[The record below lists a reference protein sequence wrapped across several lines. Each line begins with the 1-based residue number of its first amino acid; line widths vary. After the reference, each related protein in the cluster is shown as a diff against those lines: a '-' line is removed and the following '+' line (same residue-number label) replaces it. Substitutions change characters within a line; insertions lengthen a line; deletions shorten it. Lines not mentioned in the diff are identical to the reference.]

1 MTALLGPALDG
12 LVVDAT
18 VGTGGHAV
26 RLLEA
31 SPRVRVLGLDRD
43 PAAVAVASRR
53 LAPYGDRARVVV
65 GNFRDLKPLLTEEG
79 ETEAAAV
86 LFDLGLSSLQL
97 DDPARG
103 FSFSREGPLDMRMG
117 PDAPRTAADLLART
131 KEADLADV
139 IARYGE
145 EPGAPRI
152 ARRLIARARE
162 GRLAT
167 TTDLAAAA
175 AGVVRGGR
183 ASHPATR
190 IFQALRIAVNG
201 ELDALASALPQALG
215 LLRQGGRLAAIAFH
229 SLEDRIVKQFLAR
242 ESRDC
247 VCPPGMPACRCGHV
261 RTVALL
267 TRKPAT
273 PGEEEARANPRARSA
288 KLRAAERI

>member
-1 MTALLGPALDG
+1 MLGPALDG

-18 VGTGGHAV
+18 VGAGGHAA
-26 RLLEA
+26 RLLDA
-31 SPRVRVLGLDRD
+31 SPRARVLGLDRD
-43 PAAVAVASRR
+43 PAAVEIARRR

-65 GNFRDLKPLLTEEG
+65 GNFQDLAPLVQQEQ

-117 PDAPRTAADLLART
+117 PDAPRTAAELLART

-139 IARYGE
+139 IARFGE
-145 EPGAPRI
+145 EPGARRI
-152 ARRLIARARE
+152 ARRLIERARE

-183 ASHPATR
+183 ATHPATR

-215 LLRQGGRLAAIAFH
+215 LLRKGGRLAAISFH

-247 VCPPGMPACRCGHV
+247 VCPPEMPVCRCGHV
-261 RTVALL
+261 KTVAIL
-267 TRKPAT
+267 TRKPVT
-273 PGEEEARANPRARSA
+273 PSEEEARANPRARSA
-288 KLRAAERI
+288 KLRAAERR